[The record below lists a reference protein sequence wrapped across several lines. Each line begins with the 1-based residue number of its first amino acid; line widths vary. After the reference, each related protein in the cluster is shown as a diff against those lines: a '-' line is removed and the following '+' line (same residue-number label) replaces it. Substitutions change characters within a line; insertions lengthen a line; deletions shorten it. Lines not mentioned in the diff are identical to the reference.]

1 MREIVPEFDGSLPM
15 RDAASVP
22 APEPY
27 ALRINR
33 NDPHFVPADGA
44 GHRLPA
50 TRILGVPVS
59 VIDMPFAVRTLI
71 GWARGRRTSMVCVRD
86 VHGIMCAQDQP
97 DLRAAHERASM
108 ITPDGAPLTIVSR
121 FRAHGTGRVPGPS
134 LMEEMFSATQNTG
147 IRHYLYG
154 GKEGVAEQV
163 AANFARKYPGTQVCG
178 LACPPFGAVSPERDA
193 ELTDAIRA
201 AEPHI
206 VWVGMSTPK
215 QDIWMN
221 DHLDCLPGMVL
232 IGVGAAFDFH
242 SGAVKRAPKIMQVL
256 ALEWLHR
263 LASEPRRLWRR
274 YLVMAPVFLWK
285 MVRQPAPRR
294 S

>member
-1 MREIVPEFDGSLPM
+1 MSDT
-15 RDAASVP
+15 AAVP
-22 APEPY
+22 AAEPY

-33 NDPHFVPADGA
+33 SDPHLVAEDGGTA
-44 GHRLPA
+44 RRLPA

-59 VIDMPFAVRTLI
+59 VVDMPLAVRTLI
-71 GWARGRRTSMVCVRD
+71 GWARSRRTAMVCVRD
-86 VHGIMCAQDQP
+86 VHGIMCAQEEP
-97 DLRAAHERASM
+97 DLVATHERASM
-108 ITPDGAPLTIVSR
+108 IVPDGAPLTIISR
-121 FRAHGTGRVPGPS
+121 YVRSHGTGRVPGPS
-134 LMEEMFSATQNTG
+134 LMEAMFAATQGTG

-163 AANFARKYPGTQVCG
+163 AANFARNYPGTEVCG
-178 LACPPFGAVSPERDA
+178 LACPPFGTVAPDLDA
-193 ELTDAIRA
+193 RLTDAIRA

-215 QDIWMN
+215 QDYWMN
-221 DHLDCLPGMVL
+221 EHLDRLPGMIL

-242 SGAVKRAPKIMQVL
+242 SGAVKRAPKLMQVL

-263 LASEPRRLWRR
+263 LFSEPRRLWRR

-285 MVRQPAPRR
+285 MARQPAPHRP
-294 S
+294 

>member
-1 MREIVPEFDGSLPM
+1 MS
-15 RDAASVP
+15 DAAAMPMS
-22 APEPY
+22 EPY

-33 NDPHFVPADGA
+33 NDPHLVASDGRA

-59 VIDMPFAVRTLI
+59 VIDMPMAVRTI
-71 GWARGRRTSMVCVRD
+71 IDWALTRRTSMICVRD
-86 VHGIMCAQDQP
+86 VHGIMCAQEQP

-108 ITPDGAPLTIVSR
+108 ITPDGAPLTIISR
-121 FRAHGTGRVPGPS
+121 LLRAHGTGRVPGPT
-134 LMEEMFSATQNTG
+134 LMEEMFAATQGTG

-163 AANFARKYPGTQVCG
+163 AANFARKYPGSEVCG
-178 LACPPFGAVSPERDA
+178 LECPPFGTVSPERDA
-193 ELTDAIRA
+193 GLTDAIRR

-221 DHLDCLPGMVL
+221 DHLDRLPGMVL

-242 SGAVKRAPKIMQVL
+242 SGAVKRAPKLMQAL

-263 LASEPRRLWRR
+263 LMSEPRRLWRR
-274 YLVMAPVFLWK
+274 YLVMAPAFLWK
-285 MVRQPAPRR
+285 MARQPEPRN

>member
-1 MREIVPEFDGSLPM
+1 MAEIEGSLPM
-15 RDAASVP
+15 SEAVAIPASG
-22 APEPY
+22 PY

-33 NDPHFVPADGA
+33 NDPYLVQADGPA
-44 GHRLPA
+44 AHRLPA

-59 VIDMPFAVRTLI
+59 VIDMPLAVRTI
-71 GWARGRRTSMVCVRD
+71 TGWARARRTSMICVRD
-86 VHGIMCAQDQP
+86 VHGIMCAQEQP
-97 DLRAAHERASM
+97 ELRAAHERASM
-108 ITPDGAPLTIVSR
+108 ITPDGAPLTIISR
-121 FRAHGTGRVPGPS
+121 FFRAHGTGRVPGPS
-134 LMEEMFSATQNTG
+134 LMEEMFAATQNTG

-163 AANFARKYPGTQVCG
+163 AANFARKYPGSAVCG
-178 LACPPFGAVSPERDA
+178 LACPPFGAVAPDLDA
-193 ELTDAIRA
+193 RLTDAIRA
-201 AEPHI
+201 AGPHI

-221 DHLDCLPGMVL
+221 DHLDRLPGMVL

-242 SGAVKRAPKIMQVL
+242 SGAVKRAPRFMQVL

-263 LASEPRRLWRR
+263 LLSEPRRLWRR

-285 MVRQPAPRR
+285 MARQPEPRR

>member
-1 MREIVPEFDGSLPM
+1 MPEIEGSLPM
-15 RDAASVP
+15 SGGVSVP
-22 APEPY
+22 ASEPY

-33 NDPHFVPADGA
+33 ADPHLVPADGPGA
-44 GHRLPA
+44 HRLPA

-71 GWARGRRTSMVCVRD
+71 GWARARRTSMVCVRD

-97 DLRAAHERASM
+97 DLRVAHERASM
-108 ITPDGAPLTIVSR
+108 ITPDGAPLTIISR
-121 FRAHGTGRVPGPS
+121 FFRAHGTGRVPGPS
-134 LMEEMFSATQNTG
+134 LMEEMFAATQNTG

-163 AANFARKYPGTQVCG
+163 AENFARKYPGTQVCG
-178 LACPPFGAVSPERDA
+178 LACPPFGAVAPDLDA
-193 ELTDAIRA
+193 RLTDAIKA

-221 DHLDCLPGMVL
+221 DHLDRLPGTVL

-242 SGAVKRAPKIMQVL
+242 SGAVKRAPKLMQVL

-263 LASEPRRLWRR
+263 LFSEPRRLWRR

-285 MVRQPAPRR
+285 MARQPAPRR